1 MACKLFVTN
10 INNMKHIFLVGL
22 LIAALSSN
30 AQSFKLTGHLV
41 DTETGESVLYAN
53 CIDENTGRGAVA
65 NNFGYFNLKVGGKAR
80 ITVSCI
86 GYATTT
92 TEFTIHGD
100 TTVTIGV
107 SPKTTAINEVVV
119 SATVPVREQVMMG
132 KTTLTPEMIKSIPS
146 FLAEPD
152 LIKTLAYL
160 PGISL
165 GREGYSNIFVR
176 GGDRGQNL
184 ALLDGIRIYNIS
196 HVGGFLSLFNS
207 DIVKSVDVY
216 KGGFPAQY
224 GGRTS
229 AVIDVATKDGN
240 NKRTAG
246 SVTLGTLTSSAFL
259 ESPLGKKVTFYLAA
273 RASYYDLLLKD
284 QRDNFKEA
292 EKELKPITECEYTGF
307 SFFDINSKI
316 RWSIDATSSLALTFF
331 LGNDYQ
337 HVYEQDIIN
346 YGSLKNDRHKND
358 YTIKNKGLSL
368 TYAKSFGQLFWRNTV
383 SVSKYDT
390 KDINLSE
397 ENVGFDNYHKNRT
410 KTITEIKDATLQSRL
425 EYNLERHK
433 IKGGVELNRYSY
445 NPGLEYT
452 QFIDSTND
460 EELTSGARSNIDA
473 WENSV
478 YFGDE
483 IKISDRLSVEAG
495 LRGTAY
501 IHTDTNYFRAEP
513 RLAARYML
521 NSNTSVKA
529 NYTLMNQFNHVLVN
543 NNSGMEEEIWLASN
557 ARIRPQQAHQVSVGL
572 FYGNDERKIN
582 ASAEIYYKLMNNLIE
597 YRSPVSDNSVHEI
610 EKSVFIGGKGL
621 AYGLELMVSK
631 DFESLTMSLTYTL
644 SKNDRKFDDI
654 NNGEWYPF
662 IFDRHHDL
670 GVTAHYRFNRKW
682 TVDGNFVFSSGR
694 PCTLPVAEVPK
705 NEIGFDHHYI
715 YTGFNNCRLPAYHRL
730 DLGVKRY
737 FETDKGLKSQL
748 SLNIYNVYARQNAV
762 MAFYREGKV
771 YQKSLFTIIPTLSY
785 SITL

>member
-1 MACKLFVTN
+1 
-10 INNMKHIFLVGL
+10 MKHFLFVGL
-22 LIAALSSN
+22 LLTALATN
-30 AQSFKLTGHLV
+30 AQTYRLTGHLV

-53 CIDENTGRGAVA
+53 CIDENTGRGTVA
-65 NNFGYFNLKVGGKAR
+65 NNFGYFSLKVGNKAR

-92 TEFTIHGD
+92 TEFNIQND
-100 TTVTIGV
+100 TTVTIGI
-107 SPKTTAINEVVV
+107 SPKTTDINEVVV

-132 KTTLTPEMIKSIPS
+132 KNTLTPEMIKSIPS

-184 ALLDGIRIYNIS
+184 ALLDGIKIYNIS

-240 NKRTAG
+240 NQRTTG
-246 SVTLGTLTSSAFL
+246 SVTLGTLTSSAII
-259 ESPLGKKVTFYLAA
+259 ESPLGKKVSFYLAG
-273 RASYYDLLLKD
+273 RVSYYDILVQDQKKNFEKAAKD
-284 QRDNFKEA
+284 TIPVTSC
-292 EKELKPITECEYTGF
+292 LYSGF

-316 RWSIDATSSLALTFF
+316 RWSINATSCLSLAFF
-331 LGNDYQ
+331 IGNDYQ
-337 HVYEQDIIN
+337 QLYDQGIPHADNEEN
-346 YGSLKNDRHKND
+346 YRSKSD
-358 YTIKNKGLSL
+358 YTIRNRGIAL
-368 TYAKSFGQLFWRNTV
+368 TYAKSFGRLFWRNTI
-383 SVSKYDT
+383 STSKYDT
-390 KDINLSE
+390 KDVTFKEINIGVADKFGRDE
-397 ENVGFDNYHKNRT
+397 KKKYKNT
-410 KTITEIKDATLQSRL
+410 ESTITSEIEDATLQSRL
-425 EYNLERHK
+425 EYNLERHS
-433 IKGGVELNRYSY
+433 IKGGVELNHYSY
-445 NPGLEYT
+445 NPGVELNH
-452 QFIDSTND
+452 FADSIVSKDTTYG
-460 EELTSGARSNIDA
+460 TSSNVKA
-473 WENSV
+473 WENSI
-478 YFGDE
+478 YIADE
-483 IKISDRLSVEAG
+483 IKINSRLSVEAG
-495 LRGTAY
+495 LRGTIY
-501 IHTDTNYFRAEP
+501 NQSDTIYRRIEP

-557 ARIRPQQAHQVSVGL
+557 ARIRPQQAHQVSIGV
-572 FYGNDERKIN
+572 FYGNDDLKLN

-597 YRSPVSDNSVHEI
+597 YRPPITSDRKMMDIDDAVY
-610 EKSVFIGGKGL
+610 IGGKGK

-631 DFESLTMSLTYTL
+631 DFENLTLSLTYTL
-644 SKNDRKFDDI
+644 SKNERQFDEM

-662 IFDRHHDL
+662 IFDRRHDL
-670 GVTAHYRFNRKW
+670 GIVAHYRFNRKW
-682 TVDGNFVFSSGR
+682 TADCNFVLSSGH
-694 PCTLPVAEVPK
+694 PVTLPVGKVTPT
-705 NEIGFDHHYI
+705 HYW
-715 YTGFNNCRLPAYHRL
+715 YGGALYSGYNNCRLPVYHRL

-737 FETDKGLKSQL
+737 FETDRGLKSQL
-748 SLNIYNVYARQNAV
+748 SLNIYNVYARQNAFSV
-762 MAFYREGKV
+762 FYRDEKL
-771 YQKSLFTIIPTLSY
+771 YQKSLFTIIPTISY